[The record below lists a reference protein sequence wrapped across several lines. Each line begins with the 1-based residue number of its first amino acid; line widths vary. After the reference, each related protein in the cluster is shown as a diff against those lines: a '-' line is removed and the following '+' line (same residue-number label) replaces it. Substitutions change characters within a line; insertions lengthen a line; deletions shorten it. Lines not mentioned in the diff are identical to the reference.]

1 MKKNIIFII
10 FIILYSHSAFAA
22 SLDDLK
28 KKGADLLKKNTNI
41 EIAVKGKKLE
51 DFFSNNTLFLDF
63 EGKKKEFRFQENKY
77 EIYIDSKITEKG
89 KWKVSGLFKN
99 QIKLT
104 PESEIKPYYLKK
116 INDKSII
123 YHYDKLPGLDG
134 ATKTSIDI
142 IPSDKIKISE
152 ESQQAKK
159 EEDNSDEF
167 TKREQNTVDKKKIE
181 KVEKKKKEKKIEKVE
196 KKSKSKKKYRYVEL
210 TKSEIK
216 KINKYKERSKNLRI
230 INSEDSY
237 IQTTKAGKVGQ
248 QAAQFL
254 AAEHCSK
261 NNFFAYSFKDS
272 GYGEWYEPPFK
283 RATYFYCT
291 NQLIFINPFT
301 GKEVTWTNYE
311 KKIYFKYPKE
321 HLFLYRTMT
330 STYKR
335 LLEKKKKKIQRC
347 LKLSLLK

>member
-116 INDKSII
+116 INNKSII

-134 ATKTSIDI
+134 TTKTSIDI

-152 ESQQAKK
+152 ENQQAKK
-159 EEDNSDEF
+159 EEDNSDKL
-167 TKREQNTVDKKKIE
+167 TKREQNTGDEKKIE
-181 KVEKKKKEKKIEKVE
+181 KVEKKKIEKVE
-196 KKSKSKKKYRYVEL
+196 
-210 TKSEIK
+210 
-216 KINKYKERSKNLRI
+216 
-230 INSEDSY
+230 
-237 IQTTKAGKVGQ
+237 
-248 QAAQFL
+248 
-254 AAEHCSK
+254 
-261 NNFFAYSFKDS
+261 
-272 GYGEWYEPPFK
+272 
-283 RATYFYCT
+283 
-291 NQLIFINPFT
+291 
-301 GKEVTWTNYE
+301 
-311 KKIYFKYPKE
+311 
-321 HLFLYRTMT
+321 
-330 STYKR
+330 
-335 LLEKKKKKIQRC
+335 
-347 LKLSLLK
+347 